1 MMTAALKGFK
11 MTLNNFTTKTL
22 FTEWKSTWVLGCL
35 QAMIHWNAWTACN
48 WATAHNWVLQ
58 LFSHRRWSRKASDGK
73 TRVIQHWVNDTAW
86 SDWAVPFAMHIRGI
100 PGGNLTVKVAVVR
113 VDVPV
118 DVLCEDVREQSV
130 KWLLYA
136 DLSKRRR
143 EERDEEQRSTDE
155 HHNLRG
161 VEEAWH
167 AGTDGRSDKQ
177 PHFIIASCS
186 SNVDA
191 GPVLFNVVGQSSFA
205 PTRFGTVYF
214 NKCENRSQMQQ

>member
-1 MMTAALKGFK
+1 
-11 MTLNNFTTKTL
+11 
-22 FTEWKSTWVLGCL
+22 
-35 QAMIHWNAWTACN
+35 
-48 WATAHNWVLQ
+48 
-58 LFSHRRWSRKASDGK
+58 
-73 TRVIQHWVNDTAW
+73 
-86 SDWAVPFAMHIRGI
+86 MHIRGI

-161 VEEAWH
+161 VEEA
-167 AGTDGRSDKQ
+167 
-177 PHFIIASCS
+177 
-186 SNVDA
+186 
-191 GPVLFNVVGQSSFA
+191 
-205 PTRFGTVYF
+205 
-214 NKCENRSQMQQ
+214 